1 MSKITISKT
10 IDLIGLVVAVLGVIG
25 QYLTSKEKKGDDY
38 AIQETQEK
46 N

>member
-10 IDLIGLVVAVLGVIG
+10 IDFIGLVVAVLGVIG
-25 QYLTSKEKKGDDY
+25 QFLTSKEKKGDNHE
-38 AIQETQEK
+38 IQETQEE